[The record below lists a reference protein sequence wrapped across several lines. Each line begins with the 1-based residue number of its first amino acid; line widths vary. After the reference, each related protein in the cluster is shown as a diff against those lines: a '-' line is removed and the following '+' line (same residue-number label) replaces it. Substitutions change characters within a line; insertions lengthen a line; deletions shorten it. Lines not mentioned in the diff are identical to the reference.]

1 MTPHKIIF
9 IVGPTAVGKSDA
21 AHVLARQI
29 QGEIVSCDSM
39 QVYREINIIT
49 NKPSLKA
56 RREVPHH
63 LVDIISVREE
73 FDVARFNTLA
83 LAAIE
88 AVHAKG
94 AVPIVVG
101 GSGMYMQILLD
112 GIFEGGA
119 KDELL
124 REELKA
130 QAQTYGSGF
139 LYGKL
144 KIADPEAAAG
154 IHPNDLRRII
164 RALEVCHA
172 GEGPISKRR
181 QDRSGLWGRYDITAV
196 ALRMDREAL
205 YDRINRR
212 VEAMFQQGVVAE
224 IRKLAGVPLS
234 LTAGRIIGVREIQGY
249 CEGAYDEARAKEL
262 MKLNTRRFAKRQM
275 TWFLKEKRLNWI
287 TVKKDDTVEDVV
299 REIQRL
305 LAGGR

>member
-164 RALEVCHA
+164 RALEGCHA

>member
-1 MTPHKIIF
+1 
-9 IVGPTAVGKSDA
+9 
-21 AHVLARQI
+21 
-29 QGEIVSCDSM
+29 
-39 QVYREINIIT
+39 
-49 NKPSLKA
+49 
-56 RREVPHH
+56 
-63 LVDIISVREE
+63 
-73 FDVARFNTLA
+73 
-83 LAAIE
+83 
-88 AVHAKG
+88 
-94 AVPIVVG
+94 
-101 GSGMYMQILLD
+101 MYMQVLLD

-164 RALEVCHA
+164 RALEVCGKA
-172 GEGPISKRR
+172 DRPISRLRQNRR
-181 QDRSGLWGRYDITAV
+181 GLWGRYDITAV
-196 ALRMDREAL
+196 ALTMEREAL
-205 YDRINRR
+205 YERINRR

-249 CEGAYDEARAKEL
+249 CEGAYDEAHAKEL
-262 MKLNTRRFAKRQM
+262 MKLNTRRLAKRQM
-275 TWFLKEKRLNWI
+275 TWFRKEKRLNWI